1 MPKTSVLF
9 LASAMIGGSLMP
21 ASAQGVDCTTA
32 VDAIDYYCNHRDQF
46 DKPAATAAPVTAP
59 MATGAV
65 APAPHRTSHGARHAM
80 HPTKHRTTHSG

>member
-1 MPKTSVLF
+1 MPRTSVVF
-9 LASAMIGGSLMP
+9 LAVAMFGGSLIP

-46 DKPAATAAPVTAP
+46 DKPAATAAPVAAP

-65 APAPHRTSHGARHAM
+65 TSVPRRTSHGARHAT
-80 HPTKHRTTHSG
+80 HPTRHRMTHSG